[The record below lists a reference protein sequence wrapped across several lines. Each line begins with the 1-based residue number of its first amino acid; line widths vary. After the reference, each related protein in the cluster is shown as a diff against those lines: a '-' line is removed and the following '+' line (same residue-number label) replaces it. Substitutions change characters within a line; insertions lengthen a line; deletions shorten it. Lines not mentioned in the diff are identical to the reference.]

1 MMLNVSR
8 KPSWIE
14 TSLLTAGPG
23 HLDFSTLLSQWQPL
37 GIPGI
42 DTTGPQTNNEPT
54 WEITKTKIKQ
64 QNQQQTGIFETFNPV
79 PTNPLIKPCHG
90 NPAWRRSLRDDGL
103 GCDQTYGKLP
113 CQNWENHVSTNRKM
127 RKKTARMIQ
136 HLCESVTHFLRV
148 EVWVGQTKIEAIL

>member
-1 MMLNVSR
+1 MSQGNLLELKLRCSR
-8 KPSWIE
+8 PGQVIWIFPHFSANGSHLGSQELTSLGPKPTMNQLERSQKQKSSNKTNNKLAFSKPSTLFPRIHWLSHVTE
-14 TSLLTAGPG
+14 TL
-23 HLDFSTLLSQWQPL
+23 
-37 GIPGI
+37 
-42 DTTGPQTNNEPT
+42 
-54 WEITKTKIKQ
+54 
-64 QNQQQTGIFETFNPV
+64 
-79 PTNPLIKPCHG
+79 HG
-90 NPAWRRSLRDDGL
+90 EEACGTMGL